1 MLPKNVEY
9 DVTDDNWGQIFV
21 DDLKIHIY
29 NDHYLPDQ
37 HLYTFY

>member
-29 NDHYLPDQ
+29 NDHHLPDQ